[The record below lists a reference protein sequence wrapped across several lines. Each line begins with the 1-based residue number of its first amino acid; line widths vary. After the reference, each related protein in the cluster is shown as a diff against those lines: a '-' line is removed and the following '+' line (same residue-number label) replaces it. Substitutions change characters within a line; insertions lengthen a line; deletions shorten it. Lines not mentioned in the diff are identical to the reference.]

1 MVPETA
7 RQRGIELFNA
17 REFYECHEVLED
29 LWRPTQGVERFFLQ
43 AVIHFAVGFYHH
55 QRGNQR
61 GAELQLRKGLKK
73 LAGYLPVFQDID
85 TAKLYREGQAALE
98 TILAGGS
105 IERFPFLT
113 ACSTDAPGAPVPP
126 HSP

>member
-7 RQRGIELFNA
+7 RQHGIELFNA

-55 QRGNQR
+55 QRGNHLGSR
-61 GAELQLRKGLKK
+61 LVVPRLIGATQGPKRFAEA
-73 LAGYLPVFQDID
+73 LAIG
-85 TAKLYREGQAALE
+85 AKMKAARL
-98 TILAGGS
+98 S
-105 IERFPFLT
+105 
-113 ACSTDAPGAPVPP
+113 
-126 HSP
+126 